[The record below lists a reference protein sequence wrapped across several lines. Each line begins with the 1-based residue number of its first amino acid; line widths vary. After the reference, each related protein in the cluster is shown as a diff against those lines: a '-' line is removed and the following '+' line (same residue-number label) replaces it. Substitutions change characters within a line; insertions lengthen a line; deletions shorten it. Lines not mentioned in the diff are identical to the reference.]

1 MGGFESFFKDNAK
14 LRKSAFVCV
23 SDRFKDENGESM
35 KWEIHSVS
43 AAYDRA
49 LRAIEPK
56 DYENYVAR
64 LCAACV
70 SFPNLNDTA
79 LQASYGVMGDAR
91 LLKEMLLPGEYALL
105 VKKVKEIN
113 GFDKSFDELVKE
125 AKN

>member
-1 MGGFESFFKDNAK
+1 MGGFERFFKDRAEEAK
-14 LRKSAFVCV
+14 SELICI
-23 SDRFKDENGESM
+23 SDRFKDENGEAL
-35 KWEIHSVS
+35 KWEIKAVS

-49 LRAIEPK
+49 LRGIEPK
-56 DYENYVAR
+56 DYEGYVSR

-70 SFPNLNDTA
+70 INPNLNDTA